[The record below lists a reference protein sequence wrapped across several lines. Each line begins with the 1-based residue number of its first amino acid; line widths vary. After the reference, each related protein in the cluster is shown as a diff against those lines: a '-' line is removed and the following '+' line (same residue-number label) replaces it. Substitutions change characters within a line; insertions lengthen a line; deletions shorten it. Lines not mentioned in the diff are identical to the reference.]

1 MSPATTYEVLHRIG
15 QTFSHVQHAV
25 CGNAAMVAYG
35 FTARPP
41 SHVSVVCPVY
51 AREVIKS
58 WAAATGG
65 MAIYPGDPDVIGVA
79 DADGEVWKVR
89 IKPLDGAE
97 SFEMLETVGMA
108 FGGDGAVTRVLTM
121 PALVNQIAL
130 SYVHERHVGDESRM
144 AALAGDLV
152 WLLGRICE
160 EGAESEHL
168 LRAKSVPAVR
178 DPRFWSDFTT
188 AYPEIAGLFYD
199 AGFRPD
205 GCPTIG
211 DSRGSERASARP
223 DGSERFASQES
234 RTTNRRRRSHA
245 NSGARFRRRLREG
258 PNMTRAEIRR
268 VMVDRLSSR
277 RPRNG
282 C

>member
-1 MSPATTYEVLHRIG
+1 MPSLPSPVSDRSGRLLLMDDEDVCPDTWTTASRSTHGDDTGTQQQLPSTTRMSPATTYEVLHRIG

-108 FGGDGAVTRVLTM
+108 FGGGGAVTRVLTM

-130 SYVHERHVGDESRM
+130 SYVHGRHVGDESRM

-205 GCPTIG
+205 GCPTIEQLTEGG
-211 DSRGSERASARP
+211 DPMQTRAP
-223 DGSERFASQES
+223 D
-234 RTTNRRRRSHA
+234 
-245 NSGARFRRRLREG
+245 SGA
-258 PNMTRAEIRR
+258 
-268 VMVDRLSSR
+268 V
-277 RPRNG
+277 
-282 C
+282 